1 MLGGIRGRRR
11 RGQQRMRWLDGIMDL
26 MDLSLN
32 ELRELGDGQGGLA
45 CCDSWGCKELDTT
58 ERLNW
63 TELMLEKIEGR
74 GRRGWQ
80 RMRWLDGITDSIN
93 MSLGKLW
100 NLGMDREAWRAVD
113 HGVTKSQ
120 TWLSNWIELIEQW
133 NKLSSINGVGKCVF
147 QFTWGYQIYYPIIH
161 YFGMLMKKKKSTMW
175 ELWVKFYLGPNK
187 DYSSGD
193 SISDTSQ
200 KVPWR
205 GSREVYLW
213 FWGRGSTQNQS
224 HIYCIRFL
232 LVLWGLLL
240 ITRNRYHHEGF

>member
-11 RGQQRMRWLDGIMDL
+11 RGWQRMRWLNGIMDL

-63 TELMLEKIEGR
+63 TELMLEKIEGG

-100 NLGMDREAWRAVD
+100 NLVMDREAWRAVD

-147 QFTWGYQIYYPIIH
+147 QFTWGYQIYYPVIH
-161 YFGMLMKKKKSTMW
+161 YFGMLMKKKKAQCESC
-175 ELWVKFYLGPNK
+175 ELSFIWGQ
-187 DYSSGD
+187 
-193 SISDTSQ
+193 IRTIAQETASQ
-200 KVPWR
+200 IPLRKCPEEVAGRYICDFGEGGVPKI
-205 GSREVYLW
+205 
-213 FWGRGSTQNQS
+213 N
-224 HIYCIRFL
+224 HIFIA
-232 LVLWGLLL
+232 
-240 ITRNRYHHEGF
+240 